1 MNMKKLLDKHP
12 LPWEVERQDMSC
24 DGYYDAVL
32 DCNGSQICLE
42 EIVEVINSEYQ
53 WLSTK
58 YPPQTRV
65 GTQDVPRTG
74 QASVVSL
81 LESAS
86 YVHFEKPGTSL
97 EMLCTGGGG
106 CIQYRP
112 QLVESVGKE
121 EAVHLEGAEFINS
134 LRGVITI
141 NEARTKILGWEPI
154 KGERGDQLL
163 E

>member
-1 MNMKKLLDKHP
+1 MNMEEFLDKHP

-32 DCNGSQICLE
+32 DCNGSQVCLE
-42 EIVEVINSEYQ
+42 EIVELVNSEFQ
-53 WLSTK
+53 PLNTEDL
-58 YPPQTRV
+58 PQTRI

-86 YVHFEKPGTSL
+86 YVHFDRPSASL
-97 EMLCTGGGG
+97 EMLCTGGGYV
-106 CIQYRP
+106 QHKP
-112 QLVESVGKE
+112 ELVENVVKDYKTK
-121 EAVHLEGAEFINS
+121 VDLING
-134 LRGVITI
+134 LKGIMTL
-141 NEARTKILGWEPI
+141 NEARTKILGWEPL
-154 KGERGDQLL
+154 KDKRGDQLL